1 MLSHMSYPKEVSLLG
16 ICQQTYF
23 IFHSYVDNAN
33 SMFPFFIQHN
43 SSTTTSLLLCLWAS
57 SVMNFLID
65 EDGVGKQLDIQ
76 VKDIDHSY
84 HVKSALWAAKW
95 P

>member
-1 MLSHMSYPKEVSLLG
+1 
-16 ICQQTYF
+16 
-23 IFHSYVDNAN
+23 
-33 SMFPFFIQHN
+33 
-43 SSTTTSLLLCLWAS
+43 
-57 SVMNFLID
+57 MNFLID

-95 P
+95 PQIDRSHIVFLAVCYVCNAVLQK